1 MSLRPANFDDAKS
14 RYKPMR
20 RSTMVNKGSG
30 LKRKSGMKRSNKR
43 LRPGPKTKAWDK
55 ARAALKVDHVAMGI
69 TTCEFQYPGCW
80 HDDALSF
87 AHSRKRSDPLFDIN
101 EVAVACTPVC
111 HHKLDVEMS
120 HAEMLEAVKGVIWR
134 RKIQP

>member
-1 MSLRPANFDDAKS
+1 
-14 RYKPMR
+14 
-20 RSTMVNKGSG
+20 MVNKGGPG

-80 HDDALSF
+80 YDEALSF
-87 AHSRKRSDPLFDIN
+87 AHSRKRNDPLFDIN

-120 HAEMLEAVKGVIWR
+120 HAEMLEAVKGVISR
-134 RKIQP
+134 REIQP

>member
-1 MSLRPANFDDAKS
+1 MSFKRTYAEALES
-14 RYKPMR
+14 HKPMR
-20 RSTMVNKGSG
+20 RKPVVNKGSG
-30 LKRKSGMKRSNKR
+30 LKRGNKR
-43 LRPGPKTKAWDK
+43 LGPGKKTKAWDK
-55 ARAALKVDHVAMGI
+55 ARAALKVDHEAMRV

-80 HDDALSF
+80 YDEALSF

-120 HAEMLEAVKGVIWR
+120 HEEMYGAVKAAIAR
-134 RKIQP
+134 REVS